1 MVVASDFDSFIA
13 GFAYGTT
20 TVIVGQP
27 FDTIKTRMQAL
38 GTHASMM
45 NTTTSIFKTE
55 GFAGLYR
62 GECFR
67 VVLLMLEVVRRI
79 VMLVGCSNYENNIQE
94 RNKEED
100 LSLFQSFVIYE

>member
-1 MVVASDFDSFIA
+1 MVIASDFDSFIA

-45 NTTTSIFKTE
+45 NTSSSIFKTE
-55 GFAGLYR
+55 GVAGLYR
-62 GECFR
+62 G
-67 VVLLMLEVVRRI
+67 V
-79 VMLVGCSNYENNIQE
+79 
-94 RNKEED
+94 
-100 LSLFQSFVIYE
+100 